1 MGFCEFLEKYRLK
14 NKLRKI
20 NQKKYN
26 IFVCYH
32 KPYNILEN
40 EVLTPIHAGRAVAS
54 NPLQDTKITLKD
66 LKWLKSKMIGD
77 NSGENISDKNRYYN
91 ECTVTY
97 WIWKNIT
104 SPYVGL
110 FHYRRIFDMNDSNDA
125 INHEKSVSVAEK
137 YGITYKNLEKLMSE
151 YDILLPCPM
160 GFSTSIYDSYVK
172 YLRKDD
178 IDFAFDYIR
187 FKYPEMH
194 SYAEKLKV
202 SHVAYLF
209 NMFITSREIFD
220 GYAQFLF
227 TVLSALENHIKD
239 REQRGIYLQR
249 AEGFLAE
256 RLSSVYFDY
265 IINTKS
271 LKVKEFPVIRLDNIK
286 SKKMFN
292 FKRFAVKNSKDKG
305 ITLIL
310 RIKI

>member
-1 MGFCEFLEKYRLK
+1 
-14 NKLRKI
+14 
-20 NQKKYN
+20 
-26 IFVCYH
+26 
-32 KPYNILEN
+32 
-40 EVLTPIHAGRAVAS
+40 
-54 NPLQDTKITLKD
+54 
-66 LKWLKSKMIGD
+66 MIGD
-77 NSGENISDKNRYYN
+77 DSGENISEKNRYYN
-91 ECTVTY
+91 ECSVTY
-97 WIWKNIT
+97 WMWKNIS

-110 FHYRRIFDMNDSNDA
+110 FHYRRVFDMNDSNDA

-209 NMFITSREIFD
+209 NMFVTSREIFE
-220 GYAQFLF
+220 GYAKFLF
-227 TVLSALENHIKD
+227 DVLFALEHHIKD
-239 REQRGIYLQR
+239 RERRSIYWQR

-256 RLSSVYFDY
+256 RLTSIYFDY
-265 IINTKS
+265 LIETKN
-271 LKVKEFPVIRLDNIK
+271 LKVKECQVIRLDEVKRKKLFSFK
-286 SKKMFN
+286 S
-292 FKRFAVKNSKDKG
+292 FAVKNDKNKG
-305 ITLIL
+305 VTLVL
-310 RIKI
+310 RIKL